1 MGHNGDVATSM
12 RPTQGIHAS
21 CRAHTEMPLDQHHL
35 AATVRLTMQC
45 PDAPTTSTS
54 ATTTRARK
62 GGGHRSAEL
71 FTLCRDSNSCV
82 RTNASTHRYH
92 HGTRPGN
99 DFLIPPRQQQ
109 LPVQQCFGALM
120 PQRHLTKENSFAC
133 APRQQQL
140 QVQQCFGALTPS
152 RHYQGAYYSLHAATA
167 TIVGATMLRRTDAT
181 RAPN

>member
-109 LPVQQCFGALM
+109 LPVQQCFGA
-120 PQRHLTKENSFAC
+120 PTPPNSARLGNPARTNRAPELPKG

-140 QVQQCFGALTPS
+140 QCNNASAPCTGGMQTLQHNGYKVGHPL
-152 RHYQGAYYSLHAATA
+152 RLQGPA
-167 TIVGATMLRRTDAT
+167 
-181 RAPN
+181 